1 MVAISLFKKLMA
13 LVVGT
18 FLLLVLF
25 FGGFVVYSFSST
37 TWGLLQDEIAES
49 LAGKTDA
56 LRAHYGYLEDFK
68 KMHGVDVTLF
78 VGLDS
83 VASTIPGA
91 VGTKLTDER
100 VITAVKAGKEYSGS
114 AMIGGVEFFTHYKPV
129 GDRIYFACRA
139 VGELRAELY
148 SLVFKFALRVFL
160 LLVFGFLLAGTALF
174 FLLRASFLKPLV
186 VLQEKVL
193 LLETGDFTVS
203 FETKKSKNEL
213 VVLESTLGKMAAGVS
228 ELLDGLFDRI
238 NELKKENSLLLEKM
252 MKLGYLSMQQAKIQ
266 KDFGLSFSELSKN
279 HVSIFEAVQTQG
291 ASTEELAAVVTQQT
305 GALSEQEKVVNTAG
319 VSAEKVKTRMATAVG
334 ALEEVLAGVG
344 VVQSSFAAVLGK
356 IKGLHK
362 IADQTNLLALNAAI
376 EAARAGESGRGFAVV
391 ASEIRKLSV
400 DAKSFADEIVL
411 LNEQLK
417 TNVGYNEG
425 LTKVAAGILNE
436 TDLELSGL
444 LLGLEKLLTV
454 SKDQLTALSELGIGV
469 NALAESA
476 VEVETAAVQQDDVF
490 KKNDV
495 LLGVLSKSVVE
506 TSTVSF
512 ETKIAIEKLNKS
524 VASLEVAASKFK
536 I

>member
-1 MVAISLFKKLMA
+1 M
-13 LVVGT
+13 
-18 FLLLVLF
+18 
-25 FGGFVVYSFSST
+25 
-37 TWGLLQDEIAES
+37 
-49 LAGKTDA
+49 
-56 LRAHYGYLEDFK
+56 
-68 KMHGVDVTLF
+68 
-78 VGLDS
+78 
-83 VASTIPGA
+83 
-91 VGTKLTDER
+91 
-100 VITAVKAGKEYSGS
+100 
-114 AMIGGVEFFTHYKPV
+114 
-129 GDRIYFACRA
+129 
-139 VGELRAELY
+139 
-148 SLVFKFALRVFL
+148 
-160 LLVFGFLLAGTALF
+160 
-174 FLLRASFLKPLV
+174 
-186 VLQEKVL
+186 LQEKVL

-228 ELLDGLFDRI
+228 ELLDGLFYRI

-252 MKLGYLSMQQAKIQ
+252 MKLGDLSMQQAKIQ

-305 GALSEQEKVVNTAG
+305 GALSEQKKVVNTAG

-512 ETKIAIEKLNKS
+512 ETKKAIEKLNKS

>member
-1 MVAISLFKKLMA
+1 MSLFKKLMA

-25 FGGFVVYSFSST
+25 FGGFVVSSFSST
-37 TWGLLQDEIAES
+37 TWGLLQDEITKS
-49 LAGKTDA
+49 LVGKTDS
-56 LRAHYGYLEDFK
+56 LRWHVGLLEDFK

-78 VGLDS
+78 VDNKRI
-83 VASTIPGA
+83 ASTIPGA
-91 VGTKLTDER
+91 VGTYLTDKQ
-100 VITAVKAGKEYSGS
+100 VLAAVAVGKEYSGT
-114 AMIGGVEFFTHYKPV
+114 AVIGGVEFLTHYRPV
-129 GDRIYFACRA
+129 GDRIYFAGRA
-139 VGELRAELY
+139 VGELRAELH

-160 LLVFGFLLAGTALF
+160 LLVFGFVLAGAALF
-174 FLLRASFLKPLV
+174 FLLRASFLKPLG
-186 VLQEKVL
+186 VLQEKVS
-193 LLETGDFTVS
+193 LLETGDFTVD
-203 FETKKSKNEL
+203 FETSESKNEL
-213 VVLESTLGKMAAGVS
+213 VMLEFTLGKMVSGVS
-228 ELLDGLFDRI
+228 ELLEDLFDKI
-238 NELKKENSLLLEKM
+238 NELKKENSMLLEKIM
-252 MKLGYLSMQQAKIQ
+252 RLGDLAIQQAKIQ
-266 KDFGLSFSELSKN
+266 KNFGLSFAELSRN
-279 HVSIFEAVQTQG
+279 QRSIFEAVQTQG
-291 ASTEELAAVVTQQT
+291 ASTEELAAVVAEQT
-305 GALSEQEKVVNTAG
+305 GALGEQEKVVNTAG
-319 VSAEKVKTRMATAVG
+319 VSAGKVKTTMATAVG

-344 VVQSSFAAVLGK
+344 VVQSSFAAVLDK

-362 IADQTNLLALNAAI
+362 IVDKTNLLALNAAI

-425 LTKVAAGILNE
+425 LTKVAAGVLNE

-444 LLGLEKLLTV
+444 LLGLEKLLVV
-454 SKDQLTALSELGIGV
+454 SKEQLVALSEFGIGV
-469 NALAESA
+469 AALSESA
-476 VEVETAAVQQDDVF
+476 VSVETVAVQQDEVF

-512 ETKIAIEKLNKS
+512 ETKKAIEKLNKS

>member
-1 MVAISLFKKLMA
+1 MSLFKKLMA
-13 LVVGT
+13 LVVGI
-18 FLLLVLF
+18 FLLLVFF
-25 FGGFVVYSFSST
+25 FGGFVVSSFSNV
-37 TWGLLQDEIAES
+37 TWGLLQDKIVES

-56 LRAHYGYLEDFK
+56 LRAHNDLLEDFK
-68 KMHGVDVTLF
+68 KMHGVDVALF
-78 VGLDS
+78 VDLEC

-100 VITAVKAGKEYSGS
+100 VLAAVKAGKEYSGP
-114 AMIGGVEFFTHYKPV
+114 AVIDGVEFLTHYRPV
-129 GDRIYFACRA
+129 GDLIYFAGRA
-139 VGELRAELY
+139 VGELRAEFH

-160 LLVFGFLLAGTALF
+160 LLVFGCLLAGTALF
-174 FLLRASFLKPLV
+174 FLLRASFLKPLL
-186 VLQEKVL
+186 VLQEKVA
-193 LLETGDFTVS
+193 LLETGDFTVG

-213 VVLESTLGKMAAGVS
+213 VILEFTLGKMAKGIS
-228 ELLDGLFDRI
+228 ELLEDLFDRI
-238 NELKKENSLLLEKM
+238 NELKKENCILLEKM
-252 MKLGYLSMQQAKIQ
+252 ILLGDLAIQQAKIQ

-279 HVSIFEAVQTQG
+279 QLSIFEAVQTQG
-291 ASTEELAAVVTQQT
+291 ASTEELAASVSEQT
-305 GALSEQEKVVNTAG
+305 GALCEQEKVVNTVA
-319 VSAEKVKTRMATAVG
+319 VSAGKVKSTMATAVG

-362 IADQTNLLALNAAI
+362 IADQTNLLALNATI

-417 TNVGYNEG
+417 TNVVHNED

-444 LLGLEKLLTV
+444 LLSLEKLLAV
-454 SKDQLTALSELGIGV
+454 SKEQLVALSEFGIGV
-469 NALAESA
+469 NALSESA
-476 VEVETAAVQQDDVF
+476 VAVESVAVQQDDVF
-490 KKNDV
+490 KKNDK

-512 ETKIAIEKLNKS
+512 ETKKAIEKLNKS
-524 VASLEVAASKFK
+524 VASLEVAVSKFK